1 MNVSRPKRVLLC
13 DDEVHI
19 LRAAEIPLR
28 HAGFEVVCATDG
40 QAAWE
45 EIQRQVPDILIT
57 DWQMPR
63 LDGLGLIARC
73 REYPFTRQ
81 LPILMLSGRIFQPDR
96 VELTEKYGVLAVLSK
111 PFSFREIVR
120 YITQVLE
127 HGSAELPVGA
137 R

>member
-1 MNVSRPKRVLLC
+1 MNTKPKRILLC

-28 HAGFEVVCATDG
+28 HAGFDVVCASDG
-40 QAAWE
+40 QAGWE
-45 EIQRQVPDILIT
+45 EIQRQTPDILIT
-57 DWQMPR
+57 DWHMPR
-63 LDGLGLIARC
+63 LDGLGLIAKC

-81 LPILMLSGRIFQPDR
+81 MPILMLSGRIFQPDC

-111 PFSFREIVR
+111 PFSFREMVR
-120 YITQVLE
+120 YIKQVLE
-127 HGSAELPVGA
+127 EGTAELPVGA